1 MNLKKYAVINEHS
14 RLISL
19 TVEDVD
25 NSYLKTLHQSQVNF
39 SKKEVSKEETKKKK
53 KGGPKFF
60 LIQFVVSVPFLVPL
74 ISCK

>member
-53 KGGPKFF
+53 KRWAKVFF
-60 LIQFVVSVPFLVPL
+60 NSVCGFCP
-74 ISCK
+74 ISCATHFL